1 MKTQIRRVAV
11 VLALNSVGGD
21 GLDALAGGFR
31 ISSQD
36 AFGSARGEAFVA
48 TADNPSAIYYNP
60 AGIGQLRGHQVS
72 GGVYGLYVN
81 PSYESPT
88 GAEFENQKDL
98 HAIPQ
103 IFYAYGAKD
112 LPLSFGLGVY
122 SPYGLSSEWPEDTGF
137 RTVALEGRLTYLT
150 INPVAAWRVT
160 KTITIAAGAT
170 INYADVD
177 LTQGLTPIP
186 GNDYFGVRGDD
197 LGYGFNLGGLWKLH
211 EKIVLGV
218 SYRSTTTMDLEGK
231 TETTV
236 NSAVPP
242 IFPAPFS
249 MTQDAT
255 ARFPF
260 PFNLVLGVSYRP
272 TPQWNFEFNADYTD
286 WSRLNTVTIQQ
297 APLPD
302 ASLVLNWDPSWY
314 YEFGATRYLGKGWWV
329 SAGYIFNENSVPD
342 ASYTPLVY
350 DLDRHFISAGVGVE
364 LEHLRFGLAYQFG
377 YGPTRTVSGSQPSA
391 AGQTAD
397 GNYDFLSHALM
408 LSLGWQF

>member
-1 MKTQIRRVAV
+1 M
-11 VLALNSVGGD
+11 
-21 GLDALAGGFR
+21 
-31 ISSQD
+31 
-36 AFGSARGEAFVA
+36 
-48 TADNPSAIYYNP
+48 
-60 AGIGQLRGHQVS
+60 
-72 GGVYGLYVN
+72 
-81 PSYESPT
+81 
-88 GAEFENQKDL
+88 
-98 HAIPQ
+98 
-103 IFYAYGAKD
+103 
-112 LPLSFGLGVY
+112 
-122 SPYGLSSEWPEDTGF
+122 
-137 RTVALEGRLTYLT
+137 
-150 INPVAAWRVT
+150 
-160 KTITIAAGAT
+160 
-170 INYADVD
+170 D

-218 SYRSTTTMDLEGK
+218 SYRSATTMDLEGK

-242 IFPAPFS
+242 IFPVPFS